1 MSISLQAEAKFGYL
15 LEALDMGAPPHGMK
29 IFIMATDYSS
39 SLLCAYA
46 PIYMCAHFYSM
57 NLLIVKSI

>member
-29 IFIMATDYSS
+29 IFIMATNYS
-39 SLLCAYA
+39 SLLVCICAY
-46 PIYMCAHFYSM
+46 IHVCTFLF
-57 NLLIVKSI
+57 NDLLIVKSI